1 MSWVLF
7 ATQYIVVG
15 LQVAVE
21 NASLWIEMQCNNY
34 SQLFFKG
41 RPSMH
46 RSFAATRNPLSCPS
60 NALEGEKLHP
70 GDRQLATG
78 AQEVQVLAAEINC

>member
-21 NASLWIEMQCNNY
+21 NASLWIQRNDY

-46 RSFAATRNPLSCPS
+46 RSFAATLNPLSCPS